1 MLSCSRM
8 CALLG
13 SHTHTHTQQQ
23 ALSLTQ
29 KHTPLC
35 FQTKALLL
43 QLCHDPTKDFSSRT
57 RGLSRVLVGDWV
69 LKPLPL
75 FSCSFLP
82 FTPPSV
88 TSLLHL
94 ISYLFLRKRR
104 TLMGRQSHC
113 STPRMKLQVSRVAR
127 GSRCRSLGENQ
138 AESLW
143 GDISQK
149 GVELK
154 KILFFFLVIF
164 FFLTWHPSFRDKW
177 LR

>member
-8 CALLG
+8 CTLLG

-23 ALSLTQ
+23 ALSLAQ

-82 FTPPSV
+82 FTPLLCHLSASPYLLSFLQPHLRKRCSTRGQAV
-88 TSLLHL
+88 TSLDTADEAPC
-94 ISYLFLRKRR
+94 FLRGQGI
-104 TLMGRQSHC
+104 T
-113 STPRMKLQVSRVAR
+113 V
-127 GSRCRSLGENQ
+127 
-138 AESLW
+138 
-143 GDISQK
+143 
-149 GVELK
+149 
-154 KILFFFLVIF
+154 
-164 FFLTWHPSFRDKW
+164 
-177 LR
+177 